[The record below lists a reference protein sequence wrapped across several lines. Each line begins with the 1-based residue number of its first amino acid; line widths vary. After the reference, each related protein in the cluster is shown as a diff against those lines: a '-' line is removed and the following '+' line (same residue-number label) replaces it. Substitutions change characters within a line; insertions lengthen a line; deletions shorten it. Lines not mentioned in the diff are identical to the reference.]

1 MIKINIKHPI
11 KTNNGTIYIE
21 FDKEFNNN
29 QIISIFGESGAG
41 KSTILKIIAGLIKP
55 ENAFIQVDDEV
66 WFDSEKNINLPPQK
80 RNIGFLFQDY
90 ALFPNMSV
98 YENLKYALN
107 DKNQIQYFLDL
118 MNLTKLSN
126 AYPKELSGG
135 QAQRV
140 ALARALIRK
149 PKLLLLDE
157 PLSAIDF
164 KMRSSLQDELLK
176 LFDKFKLSIFLISHD
191 IAEIYKMSN
200 VILHLDK
207 GKIIKDMKANEFS
220 SSNIS
225 AKIRLSAV
233 LIDIKQ
239 SDVLVIFTLLL
250 NQDLIKITIT
260 KFEFEQEYKDIKIGD
275 TLIISTKAFNPMII
289 GKN

>member
-21 FDKEFNNN
+21 FDKEFNKN

-164 KMRSSLQDELLK
+164 KMRSSLQDEILK

>member
-66 WFDSEKNINLPPQK
+66 WFDSEKNINLSPQK